1 MKDNTRFYYKK
12 NRLQQTRGFCAT
24 VQCNCSIR
32 KASVMLG
39 IEHSTIS
46 LQIKSLE
53 DDLNTKLFKRYKN
66 NRMMLTKDG
75 DLFYKKAIIHLQ
87 GIDSLFEYFNSNLE
101 KDTDNSINIACDNLT
116 VTHILPEHLNHL
128 RQEVSNFNKLKINI
142 DITTLED
149 LFKKLMNNSVNL
161 ALFCYLPSI
170 NIPVEIQEENIN
182 TYKNCLV
189 SGKNDIRSVKCILS
203 NKTFNESYSNYIRTD
218 NLNINISNENP
229 LVLKN
234 FVKYS
239 LTSYV
244 IPELILDKNDY
255 KSFNINKDNL
265 FSETYFSIFYVKN
278 YIKKINIEKFIS
290 IIKSNKIS

>member
-1 MKDNTRFYYKK
+1 
-12 NRLQQTRGFCAT
+12 
-24 VQCNCSIR
+24 
-32 KASVMLG
+32 
-39 IEHSTIS
+39 
-46 LQIKSLE
+46 
-53 DDLNTKLFKRYKN
+53 
-66 NRMMLTKDG
+66 
-75 DLFYKKAIIHLQ
+75 
-87 GIDSLFEYFNSNLE
+87 
-101 KDTDNSINIACDNLT
+101 
-116 VTHILPEHLNHL
+116 
-128 RQEVSNFNKLKINI
+128 
-142 DITTLED
+142 
-149 LFKKLMNNSVNL
+149 MNNSVDL

-218 NLNINISNENP
+218 NSNINISNENP

-290 IIKSNKIS
+290 IMKSNKIS